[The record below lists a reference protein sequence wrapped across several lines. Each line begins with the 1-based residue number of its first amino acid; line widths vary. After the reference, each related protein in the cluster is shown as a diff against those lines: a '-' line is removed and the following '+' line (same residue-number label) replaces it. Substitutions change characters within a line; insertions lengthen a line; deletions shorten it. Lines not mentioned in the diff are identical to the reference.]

1 MDYNLEER
9 IEKFDEDI
17 ILFCQKLK
25 ISPVNSPLVT
35 QIVRSATSIGANY
48 CEANEA
54 SSKKDF
60 YNKVFISKKE
70 AHETKHWL
78 RMLSIANPDQSADCR
93 KLWKECQEIVLI
105 LSKIADSAKKQSKV

>member
-1 MDYNLEER
+1 MDYDLEER
-9 IEKFDEDI
+9 MEKFGESI
-17 ILFCQKLK
+17 ILFCQRLK
-25 ISPVNSPLVT
+25 NNSINSPLIV

-78 RMLSIANPDQSADCR
+78 RMLSVANSDQSMNCR

-105 LSKIADSAKKQSKV
+105 LSKIADSAKKTKVV

>member
-9 IEKFDEDI
+9 TEKFGEDI
-17 ILFCQKLK
+17 ILFCQQLK
-25 ISPVNSPLVT
+25 VSSINSPLIT

-54 SSKKDF
+54 SSRKDF

-78 RMLSIANPDQSADCR
+78 RMLAVANPDQSINCR
-93 KLWKECQEIVLI
+93 KFWKECQEIVLI
-105 LSKIADSAKKQSKV
+105 LSKIADSTKKTKAV

>member
-9 IEKFDEDI
+9 TEKFGESI
-17 ILFCQKLK
+17 ILFCQGLK
-25 ISPVNSPLVT
+25 NSSINSPLVT

-78 RMLSIANPDQSADCR
+78 RMLSIANPEQSADCR

-105 LSKIADSAKKQSKV
+105 LSKIADSAKKQK